1 MLCCWRLIWT
11 HHLCPNPRG
20 TPLYQG
26 SDLSRCVSVTC
37 WESLKQLQHTDP
49 FAIDFLGL
57 WWWSRLPGLWF
68 TVDLILLCT
77 RRMNCTIELVFPSM
91 PWEQLWQKVL
101 QLMACI
107 EATTVVTSVCECNSS
122 REFPFAVGKSTSWT
136 FAVSEI
142 SNTFISLCM
151 QKDLSLSHDIPG
163 RLPVGSKVQAV
174 WSEDGEWYAL
184 SSMESVWLMFFI
196 SPSFSKHSL
205 RPWVSCLG
213 WVYGLYF
220 SVHSVCIITSQH
232 NDLKSIVSF
241 SRWTLSDQVAEP
253 SGQYIRSCFLIYY
266 N

>member
-1 MLCCWRLIWT
+1 MLCCWRLILT

-37 WESLKQLQHTDP
+37 CESLKQLQHTDP

-107 EATTVVTSVCECNSS
+107 EATTVVMSVVSAIQAMN
-122 REFPFAVGKSTSWT
+122 FP
-136 FAVSEI
+136 
-142 SNTFISLCM
+142 L
-151 QKDLSLSHDIPG
+151 LSA
-163 RLPVGSKVQAV
+163 KA
-174 WSEDGEWYAL
+174 AL
-184 SSMESVWLMFFI
+184 ELLQCLRFQT
-196 SPSFSKHSL
+196 PSFHCACRKTCPCLMTFLGDFLWVQRCRLFGVKMVNGMHFH
-205 RPWVSCLG
+205 PWRVFDWC
-213 WVYGLYF
+213 F
-220 SVHSVCIITSQH
+220 SSV
-232 NDLKSIVSF
+232 
-241 SRWTLSDQVAEP
+241 QVF
-253 SGQYIRSCFLIYY
+253 Q
-266 N
+266 NTV